1 MPYLADLTF
10 KLHRAAAALPGA
22 SRSRHVA
29 FLRGLQQPDGG
40 FPGRAGASDVYYTS
54 FALRGLF
61 IFDALDVGVARRANA
76 FLVQAS
82 RPTDAV
88 ELFTFL
94 SSAML
99 TAMVDGE
106 DDFASTGTD
115 PVDLVRGVL
124 GPLGCPDGGV
134 AKSTRSGMS
143 STYHTFL
150 AALCHEM
157 VGLPTVS
164 ADRIAALVRGRQRE
178 DGGFVE
184 LPVMRRSGVNPTAA
198 AVALLRMVDAL
209 DSPLRERASRYLGAM
224 QGSEGGLRAHS
235 AIPAADL
242 LSTMTGLVALGDL
255 GATEHL
261 AADAVRRF
269 VTSLDVPSGGYLAAA
284 SDDRP
289 DAEYTFYG
297 IAASA
302 LLAASSYLQ

>member
-1 MPYLADLTF
+1 
-10 KLHRAAAALPGA
+10 
-22 SRSRHVA
+22 
-29 FLRGLQQPDGG
+29 
-40 FPGRAGASDVYYTS
+40 
-54 FALRGLF
+54 
-61 IFDALDVGVARRANA
+61 
-76 FLVQAS
+76 
-82 RPTDAV
+82 
-88 ELFTFL
+88 
-94 SSAML
+94 
-99 TAMVDGE
+99 
-106 DDFASTGTD
+106 
-115 PVDLVRGVL
+115 
-124 GPLGCPDGGV
+124 
-134 AKSTRSGMS
+134 
-143 STYHTFL
+143 
-150 AALCHEM
+150 
-157 VGLPTVS
+157 
-164 ADRIAALVRGRQRE
+164 
-178 DGGFVE
+178 
-184 LPVMRRSGVNPTAA
+184 MRRSGVNPTAA

-269 VTSLDVPSGGYLAAA
+269 VTSLDVPNGGYLAAA